1 MWDTLLYDK
10 RYADLSID
18 ERRTIYQA
26 QEAVKIWGAAGFDTP
41 ILGLRIED
49 FQCTEDEYAARCA
62 NSAFVPYAVVQDYEW
77 YARGEM
83 GWFGVS
89 TEKCSEDEWNARVW
103 EMVNALPDDTL
114 ISFYDCH
121 I

>member
-1 MWDTLLYDK
+1 MYH
-10 RYADLSID
+10 
-18 ERRTIYQA
+18 A
-26 QEAVKIWGAAGFDTP
+26 QEAVKIWDAAGFDVP
-41 ILGLRIED
+41 IVGPEIED

-83 GWFGVS
+83 GWFGAS